1 MRKYLIYI
9 ITAIVCAGTASAQ
22 RHYSPNVA
30 IGGKAGATMSSI
42 SFNPDVMQSMNT
54 GMMAGVTFRYIEEKH
69 VGLMAEINI
78 EQRGWKEDFEEHPF
92 SYERTLTY
100 IQIPLM
106 THIFF
111 GGKKFKGFI
120 NLGPEVAYMIGES
133 TSADFDYNNIASIPN
148 FPTENRMNEQLYT
161 KVKNKFDYGISAG
174 IGMEYVIK
182 RRHSIMLEGRY
193 YFGLGNIYPDN
204 KRDTFSASRGTT
216 ISIAL
221 TYMYRLK

>member
-1 MRKYLIYI
+1 MRRFFSAII
-9 ITAIVCAGTASAQ
+9 ITIVSIAPVYAQ

-42 SFNPDVMQSMNT
+42 AFNPDVQQSMVN
-54 GMMAGVTFRYIEEKH
+54 GLIAGVTFRYTEEKH

-78 EQRGWKEDFEEHPF
+78 EQRGWKEDFEEYPF
-92 SYERTLTY
+92 SYERKLTY
-100 IQIPLM
+100 IQVPLL

-111 GGKKFKGFI
+111 GGRKFKGFI
-120 NLGPEVAYMIGES
+120 NLGPEVSYMLGES
-133 TSADFDYNNIASIPN
+133 TNANFNYNNIPSVPG
-148 FPTENRMNEQLYT
+148 FPTENRMTEQLYT

-174 IGMEYVIK
+174 IGMEYLIK

-204 KRDTFSASRGTT
+204 KRDTFSASRGST
-216 ISIAL
+216 ISITL
-221 TYMYRLK
+221 SYMYRLK